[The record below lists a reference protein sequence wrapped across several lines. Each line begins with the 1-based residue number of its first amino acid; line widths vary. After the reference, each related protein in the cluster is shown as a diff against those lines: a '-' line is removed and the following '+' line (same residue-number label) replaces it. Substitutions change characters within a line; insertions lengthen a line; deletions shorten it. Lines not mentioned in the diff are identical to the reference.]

1 MAIVTVGEICDAVA
15 TTLSTTAGIARTQSY
30 NELTEGMNTLPTLQ
44 VYPESWELSSG
55 SETDRFAMV
64 DAATGV
70 PGHRLTEMV
79 LHLDL
84 YARQRSQLAE
94 DWGLAV
100 DLASALHDKLD
111 EEGSCP
117 LFAQTGIR
125 SMHWTADRVMFEYG
139 SDAQGRPLRYVGF
152 RFALTVRIF

>member
-1 MAIVTVGEICDAVA
+1 
-15 TTLSTTAGIARTQSY
+15 
-30 NELTEGMNTLPTLQ
+30 
-44 VYPESWELSSG
+44 
-55 SETDRFAMV
+55 
-64 DAATGV
+64 
-70 PGHRLTEMV
+70 

-100 DLASALHDKLD
+100 DLASELHDKLD

-117 LFAQTGIR
+117 LFSQVGIR
-125 SMHWTADRVMFEYG
+125 TMHWTADRVIFEYG
-139 SDAQGRPLRYVGF
+139 SDAQGKPLRYTGF